1 MFRDKTILGDRLTA
15 RREWS
20 QTPEVDI
27 RLEYSESNDGVGKVE
42 KLQGNSLA
50 VGLRR
55 VMPLF
60 FYIDHPKDDLCNNA
74 ILLLDP

>member
-1 MFRDKTILGDRLTA
+1 VKTHMFRDKTIVGDRLTA

-20 QTPEVDI
+20 QTPQVDI
-27 RLEYSESNDGVGKVE
+27 RLEYFESNNEVGKVE

-50 VGLRR
+50 VGVRR

-60 FYIDHPKDDLCNNA
+60 FYIDHPEG
-74 ILLLDP
+74 

>member
-1 MFRDKTILGDRLTA
+1 MFRDKTIVGDRLTA

-20 QTPEVDI
+20 QTPQVDI
-27 RLEYSESNDGVGKVE
+27 RLEYFESNNEVGKVE

-50 VGLRR
+50 VGVRR

-60 FYIDHPKDDLCNNA
+60 FYIDHPEG
-74 ILLLDP
+74 